1 MGRKHFWA
9 WVIFVGFV
17 IMIVGSLIA
26 FIPFV
31 GLPLMLI
38 GVVIDIIGIIFLVKI
53 LIKERKRD
61 YDDMDKDISKEDL
74 RP

>member
-1 MGRKHFWA
+1 MGQKHFWA
-9 WVIFVGFV
+9 WVIFAGFL

-26 FIPFV
+26 FIPYI
-31 GLPLMLI
+31 GLPLMFL

-53 LIKERKRD
+53 LIRERKKD
-61 YDDMDKDISKEDL
+61 YSDMEEDISKEDL